1 MVEEDSLYA
10 DLDDIC
16 SVLYSDM
23 FQLVIIVK
31 TLGQVQIFHAM
42 VRWQFLSLACIG
54 SLCKHRRIHIFIC
67 VFQCVSMS

>member
-42 VRWQFLSLACIG
+42 VRWQFLSVA
-54 SLCKHRRIHIFIC
+54 
-67 VFQCVSMS
+67 CVSIDVCTSSFVFFSA